1 MSNQLLQ
8 TPIEYLKS
16 VGPQRGELLRK
27 ELGIHRYEDLINFY
41 PNRYIDRTRYYKIN
55 ELQNNPA
62 EVQIIGKII
71 HVKTVEFGKA
81 KKRLVATFVDETG
94 EMELVWF
101 QGHKWIRE
109 SLKINVPYVIFGK
122 VTSFNG
128 QYNMAH
134 PEMELLSEH
143 EQSLRS
149 ALQPVYPSTETLTNR
164 GISNRVVNKMMQ
176 QLFLETQ
183 AKFTETLPQY
193 LLDELKL
200 IPKNAALFNIHFPKS
215 PELLAKAQFRL
226 KFEELFFIQLQLIS
240 KNLVR
245 KHKIKGHPFT
255 VIGENFNNF
264 YKNHLPFELTNAQK
278 KVLKEIRNDLGS
290 NAQMNRLL
298 QGDVGSGK
306 TIVALMAMLIALD
319 NGFQSCLMAPTEI
332 LANQHFNGLT
342 ELLNPETSGLN
353 INIKILTGSTKT
365 SERKIIHEELENGSL
380 HILIGTHA
388 LLEDKVQFHNLGL
401 AIIDEQHRF
410 GVEQRS
416 KLWKKGSNLP
426 QSFQRKE
433 VEAIKQKYQTARPS
447 TYALLKELKNQNKK
461 KSTQAEAILWECLRN
476 KNLNYKFRRQHIIDM
491 FIADFI
497 CLEKK
502 LIIEVDG
509 GYHDT
514 AEQKEAD
521 ELRTEILNEIGFKV
535 IRFTN
540 EEVIGNIENVIKKI
554 SATLESLSFGE
565 VGEATIPPH
574 ILVMTATPIPR
585 TLAMSLY
592 GDLDV
597 SVIDELPPGRKP
609 IQTVHRYDSNRLKV
623 WKFIKDEIAKGRQIY
638 IVYPLIQESET
649 MDYKD
654 LMDGYESISRDF
666 PLPNYS
672 ISIVHGKMKPAEK
685 DSEMK
690 RFAEGKTNIM
700 VATTVIEVGVN
711 VPNASVMIIESAERF
726 GLSQLHQLRG
736 RVGRG
741 AEQSYCILMTSHKL
755 SNESKIRLETMC
767 KTNDGFEIA
776 EVDLKLRGPGDIMGK
791 QQSGVLNLQIADL
804 VKDKDILILARNK
817 AIELLKKDA
826 SMTLPE
832 HQTLKQIFIEMT
844 KKKNIW
850 NYIS

>member
-1 MSNQLLQ
+1 MSTNILL
-8 TPIEYLKS
+8 TPIEYLKG

-27 ELGIHRYEDLINFY
+27 EVGIQKYEDLLNFF

-55 ELQNNPA
+55 ELNNNVA

-71 HVKTVEFGKA
+71 NIKTVEFGKA
-81 KKRLVATFVDETG
+81 KKRLVASFVDETG
-94 EMELVWF
+94 QMELTWF
-101 QGHKWIRE
+101 QGHKWIRDI
-109 SLKINVPYVIFGK
+109 LKLNTPYVIFGK
-122 VTSFNG
+122 VTNFNS
-128 QYNMAH
+128 QYSMAH
-134 PEMELLSEH
+134 PEMELLAEH

-149 ALQPVYPSTETLTNR
+149 AMQPVYPSTETLTNR
-164 GISNRVVNKMMQ
+164 GISNRVINKMMQ
-176 QLFLETQ
+176 QIFLETQ

-193 LLDELKL
+193 LIDELKL

-215 PELLAKAQFRL
+215 QDILAKAQFRL
-226 KFEELFFIQLQLIS
+226 KFEELFFIQLQLIT

-255 VIGENFNNF
+255 IVGDNFNSF
-264 YKNHLPFELTNAQK
+264 YQNHLPFELTNAQK
-278 KVLKEIRNDLGS
+278 KVLKEIRNDMGT

-332 LANQHFNGLT
+332 LANQHYNGLT
-342 ELLNPETSGLN
+342 ELAKDLN

-365 SERKIIHEELENGSL
+365 AERKIIHEDLENGSL

-416 KLWKKGSNLP
+416 KLWKK
-426 QSFQRKE
+426 
-433 VEAIKQKYQTARPS
+433 
-447 TYALLKELKNQNKK
+447 
-461 KSTQAEAILWECLRN
+461 
-476 KNLNYKFRRQHIIDM
+476 
-491 FIADFI
+491 
-497 CLEKK
+497 
-502 LIIEVDG
+502 
-509 GYHDT
+509 
-514 AEQKEAD
+514 
-521 ELRTEILNEIGFKV
+521 NE
-535 IRFTN
+535 
-540 EEVIGNIENVIKKI
+540 
-554 SATLESLSFGE
+554 
-565 VGEATIPPH
+565 IPPH

-592 GDLDV
+592 GDLDI

-609 IQTVHRYDSNRLKV
+609 IQTVHRYDNNRLKV

-666 PLPNYS
+666 PLPQYS
-672 ISIVHGKMKPAEK
+672 ISIVHGKMKPSEK
-685 DSEMK
+685 DAEMK
-690 RFAEGKTNIM
+690 RFAEGKSNIM

-711 VPNASVMIIESAERF
+711 IPNASVMIIESAERF

-741 AEQSYCILMTSHKL
+741 AEQSYCILMTSFKL
-755 SNESKIRLETMC
+755 SNDSKIRLETMC

-776 EVDLKLRGPGDIMGK
+776 EVDLKLRGPGDMMGK

-804 VKDKDILILARNK
+804 VRDKDILLVARNEALK
-817 AIELLKKDA
+817 LLKKDA
-826 SMTLPE
+826 SMSLPE
-832 HQTLKQIFIEMT
+832 HATLRTVFIEMT

>member
-1 MSNQLLQ
+1 MSGNLLQ
-8 TPIEYLKS
+8 TPIEYLKG

-27 ELGIHRYEDLINFY
+27 ELGIHRYEDLLNFY
-41 PNRYIDRTRYYKIN
+41 PNRYIDRTRYYQIN
-55 ELQNNPA
+55 ELNNNPA
-62 EVQIIGKII
+62 EVQIIGKVV
-71 HVKTVEFGKA
+71 HLKTVEFGKG
-81 KKRLVATFVDETG
+81 KKRLVAVFTDNTG
-94 EMELVWF
+94 QMELNWF
-101 QGHKWIRE
+101 QGHKWIRD
-109 SLKINVPYVIFGK
+109 SLKLNTPYVIFGK
-122 VTSFNG
+122 VTNFNG
-128 QYNMAH
+128 QYSMAH
-134 PEMELLSEH
+134 PEMELYQEH
-143 EQSLRS
+143 QQSLRS
-149 ALQPVYPSTETLTNR
+149 SMQPVYPSTETLTNR
-164 GISNRVVNKMMQ
+164 GISNRVINKMMQ
-176 QLFLETQ
+176 QVFLETQGLFLET
-183 AKFTETLPQY
+183 LPQN
-193 LLDELKL
+193 LLEELKM
-200 IPKNAALFNIHFPKS
+200 IPKSAALFNIHFPKS

-226 KFEELFFIQLQLIS
+226 KFEELFFIQLQLIT

-255 VIGENFNNF
+255 VVGEHFNNF

-278 KVLKEIRNDLGS
+278 KVLKEIRNDMGT

-332 LANQHFNGLT
+332 LATQHFNGLS
-342 ELLNPETSGLN
+342 ELAKDLN
-353 INIKILTGSTKT
+353 INIKLLTGSTKT
-365 SERKIIHEELENGSL
+365 AERKIIHEELENGSL
-380 HILIGTHA
+380 HIIIGTHA

-416 KLWKKGSNLP
+416 KLW
-426 QSFQRKE
+426 
-433 VEAIKQKYQTARPS
+433 QK
-447 TYALLKELKNQNKK
+447 
-461 KSTQAEAILWECLRN
+461 
-476 KNLNYKFRRQHIIDM
+476 
-491 FIADFI
+491 
-497 CLEKK
+497 
-502 LIIEVDG
+502 
-509 GYHDT
+509 
-514 AEQKEAD
+514 
-521 ELRTEILNEIGFKV
+521 NE
-535 IRFTN
+535 
-540 EEVIGNIENVIKKI
+540 
-554 SATLESLSFGE
+554 
-565 VGEATIPPH
+565 IPPH

-592 GDLDV
+592 GDLDI

-666 PLPNYS
+666 PLPHYS
-672 ISIVHGKMKPAEK
+672 ISMVHGKMKPADK
-685 DSEMK
+685 DAEMK

-700 VATTVIEVGVN
+700 IATTVIEVGVN

-741 AEQSYCILMTSHKL
+741 AEQSYCILMTSFKL
-755 SNESKIRLETMC
+755 SNDSKIRLETMC

-804 VKDKDILILARNK
+804 VKDKEILLLARHEAMK
-817 AIELLKKDA
+817 LLKKDP
-826 SMTLPE
+826 SMSLPE
-832 HQTLKQIFIEMT
+832 HQTLRSVYIELT